1 MSEIAHIDCG
11 YLATVQAML
20 AELWTDP
27 ITNIDL
33 VAHAET
39 ARAVLENQSVNLGE
53 LQSKDKKR
61 VVSLEWLT
69 DCDADTDECSDDCT
83 IDGSDST
90 PVCKEYEVVCLQESS
105 FKVGDRAYRERTIS
119 SEKSIAFL
127 LGKRMKLLD
136 EWIAQYILTFIAL
149 NAGTNVNTGG
159 PGTVAGGLTTIPVL
173 GWNDNIWG
181 YMALTSM
188 LNQFSNP
195 YAISGVNLFQ
205 LVYNRLAEFQ
215 NADGKG
221 NVNKMGD
228 LRSRLYFDVQNV
240 ESIAP
245 GATFLLHKSAVAFI
259 GKAWYPLGGANAVEL
274 IPGEMAYSLNSNN
287 LPGISYDIFTQRTC
301 VANEYYT
308 AFKVQLHGVAAL
320 NPSPCSDTN
329 TGILAFQCS

>member
-1 MSEIAHIDCG
+1 MLNGRKTIIMSEIAHIDCG

-127 LGKRMKLLD
+127 LGKRMKLLMNGSLS
-136 EWIAQYILTFIAL
+136 IFLPSL
-149 NAGTNVNTGG
+149 
-159 PGTVAGGLTTIPVL
+159 LLML
-173 GWNDNIWG
+173 G
-181 YMALTSM
+181 
-188 LNQFSNP
+188 
-195 YAISGVNLFQ
+195 
-205 LVYNRLAEFQ
+205 
-215 NADGKG
+215 
-221 NVNKMGD
+221 
-228 LRSRLYFDVQNV
+228 
-240 ESIAP
+240 
-245 GATFLLHKSAVAFI
+245 
-259 GKAWYPLGGANAVEL
+259 
-274 IPGEMAYSLNSNN
+274 
-287 LPGISYDIFTQRTC
+287 RT
-301 VANEYYT
+301 
-308 AFKVQLHGVAAL
+308 L
-320 NPSPCSDTN
+320 
-329 TGILAFQCS
+329 ILADREPSQED